1 MLTRRANP
9 GSAERGAEGPGP
21 APRPAT
27 GHPDPHGRNK
37 TPVVVPGSAGVPPAS
52 GPKARPMAMRAGRPR
67 SRDPASRNPEGR
79 SADASLSFRRRF
91 HGGGSGILVVTR
103 ISRIRPAFSGSS
115 LVTRWPPA
123 AARALPA
130 TRAFSRLPPTSATG
144 PTDVWGPQ
152 PHPRRLLARQLRRAT
167 GPTDV
172 REPATCRIRK
182 KPDASLRCRHRV
194 RNRAVRRKAA
204 ASAGCRAGSAGYE
217 HFHRAMGRD
226 QADGP
231 AGCRRPAW
239 RSRRFRRPGR
249 RAGGAP
255 GRRSASRG
263 PPRRSTPCT

>member
-9 GSAERGAEGPGP
+9 GSTERGAEGPGP

-27 GHPDPHGRNK
+27 AHPDPHGRNK

-144 PTDVWGPQ
+144 PTDLQEPTNVPDTEETRRFPSLPTPRPQ
-152 PHPRRLLARQLRRAT
+152 QGGAPQGGRFRRLPGRQRRLRALPPCDGTR
-167 GPTDV
+167 P
-172 REPATCRIRK
+172 E
-182 KPDASLRCRHRV
+182 
-194 RNRAVRRKAA
+194 
-204 ASAGCRAGSAGYE
+204 
-217 HFHRAMGRD
+217 
-226 QADGP
+226 ADGP

-255 GRRSASRG
+255 GCRSASRG